1 MKKHLRIFLA
11 YLCALLCCALLAGC
25 TLTRPGA
32 QPQSSTAPA
41 AQQSSLV
48 AFSSLAQ
55 NISEAGYYNILYT
68 GDAEHTIYLLSLYDF
83 SEMQHRVLCEKE
95 GCTHTDETCDAYLQA
110 STLVARPGALYTI
123 CPRYFIDPADESG
136 LADFVAMDE
145 NGQNRHTL
153 STISDNWT
161 FTGADEQYLYGFCE
175 DAFGRISLSDG
186 TETYLL
192 RNAREKFLFWGKIA
206 GVWDGQF
213 VTVHWGNDT
222 RVEDVEI
229 GLLSPE
235 GAYTLLGIVPQG
247 TFLSYSGSVLLGDT
261 LYYIDNSNGA
271 VMGFALGTGET
282 HEVSTALCQYDHD
295 EGQGFHSCQ
304 RWYLSTAGGA
314 LLAMVY
320 GPDDTSG
327 NIWDE
332 SLYHIDTSTGAASPL
347 SLKREYRNKS
357 PEDEAAEGPGWGE
370 PGFVTPLAEV
380 PQGLF
385 VIRAYEFYMDSYV
398 DENGQAVEY
407 ETSRPVYALI
417 SAEDYLAGTPNYQE
431 LKDLPVPA

>member
-123 CPRYFIDPADESG
+123 CPRYFTDPADESG

-222 RVEDVEI
+222 RVDAIEI

-235 GAYTLLGIVPQG
+235 GAYTALGTVPAG
-247 TFLSYSGSVLLGDT
+247 RFLPYSGSVLLGGT

-271 VMGFALGTGET
+271 VMGFSLENGET
-282 HEVSTALCQYDHD
+282 REVSRALCQYDRD
-295 EGQGFHSCQ
+295 EGSGFHACE
-304 RWYLSTAGGA
+304 RWYLATAGGT
-314 LLAMVY
+314 LLAMVT
-320 GPDDTSG
+320 GLDSENPWLSTPHQV
-327 NIWDE
+327 NIA
-332 SLYHIDTSTGAASPL
+332 TGAAQPL
-347 SLKREYRNKS
+347 SLRQEYRS
-357 PEDEAAEGPGWGE
+357 EEPGGVVFDGPGWNAV
-370 PGFVTPLAEV
+370 PDFVTPLAET

-385 VIRAYEFYMDSYV
+385 VACAYEFYTASYPGE
-398 DENGQAVEY
+398 DGQPVEY
-407 ETSRPVYALI
+407 PGSRPVYALI
-417 SAEDYLAGTPNYQE
+417 SPEDYLAGTPNFQE
-431 LKDLPVPA
+431 IQNLPLPA

>member
-213 VTVHWGNDT
+213 VTVQWGDDT
-222 RVEDVEI
+222 RVDAIEI

-235 GAYTLLGIVPQG
+235 GAYTALGTVPAG
-247 TFLSYSGSVLLGDT
+247 CFLPYSGSVLLGGT

-271 VMGFALGTGET
+271 VMGFSLENGET
-282 HEVSTALCQYDHD
+282 REVSRALCQYDRD
-295 EGQGFHSCQ
+295 EGSGFHACE
-304 RWYLSTAGGA
+304 RWYLATAGGT
-314 LLAMVY
+314 LLAMVT
-320 GPDDTSG
+320 GLDSENPWLSTPHQV
-327 NIWDE
+327 NIA
-332 SLYHIDTSTGAASPL
+332 TGAAQPL
-347 SLKREYRNKS
+347 SLRQEYRS
-357 PEDEAAEGPGWGE
+357 EEPGGVVFDGPGWNAV
-370 PGFVTPLAEV
+370 PDFVTPLAET
-380 PQGLF
+380 PQSLF
-385 VIRAYEFYMDSYV
+385 VACAYEFYTASYPGE
-398 DENGQAVEY
+398 DGQPVEY
-407 ETSRPVYALI
+407 PGSRPVYALI
-417 SAEDYLAGTPNYQE
+417 SPEDYLAGTPNFQE
-431 LKDLPVPA
+431 IQNLPLPA

>member
-11 YLCALLCCALLAGC
+11 CLCALLCCALLAGC
-25 TLTRPGA
+25 TLTLPGA

-83 SEMQHRVLCEKE
+83 SAKQHRILCDKE

-213 VTVHWGNDT
+213 VTVQWGDDT
-222 RVEDVEI
+222 RVDAIEI

-235 GAYTLLGIVPQG
+235 GAYTALGTVPAG
-247 TFLSYSGSVLLGDT
+247 CFLPYSGSVLLGGT

-271 VMGFALGTGET
+271 VMGFSLENGET
-282 HEVSTALCQYDHD
+282 REVSRALCQYDRD
-295 EGQGFHSCQ
+295 EGSGFHACE
-304 RWYLSTAGGA
+304 RWYLATAGGT
-314 LLAMVY
+314 LLAMVT
-320 GPDDTSG
+320 GLDSENPWLSTPHQV
-327 NIWDE
+327 NIA
-332 SLYHIDTSTGAASPL
+332 TGAAQPL
-347 SLKREYRNKS
+347 SLRQEYRS
-357 PEDEAAEGPGWGE
+357 EEPGGVVFDGPGWNAV
-370 PGFVTPLAEV
+370 PDFVTPLAET
-380 PQGLF
+380 PQSLF
-385 VIRAYEFYMDSYV
+385 VACAYEFYTASYPGE
-398 DENGQAVEY
+398 DGQPVEY
-407 ETSRPVYALI
+407 PGSRPVYALI
-417 SAEDYLAGTPNYQE
+417 SPEDYLAGTPNFQE
-431 LKDLPVPA
+431 IQNLPLPA

>member
-11 YLCALLCCALLAGC
+11 CLCTLLCCALLAGC
-25 TLTRPGA
+25 TLTLPGA

-83 SEMQHRVLCEKE
+83 SAKQHRILCEKE
-95 GCTHTDETCDAYLQA
+95 GCTHTDGTCDAYLQA
-110 STLVARPGALYTI
+110 STLVARPGALYAI

-145 NGQNRHTL
+145 NGQNHRTL

-192 RNAREKFLFWGKIA
+192 RNARGKFLFWGKIA
-206 GVWDGQF
+206 GVWDGRF
-213 VTVHWGNDT
+213 VTVHWGDAT
-222 RVEDVEI
+222 RAEGVEI

-235 GAYTLLGIVPQG
+235 GVYTLLGTVPQG
-247 TFLSYSGSVLLGDT
+247 TFLSYSGSVLMGDT
-261 LYYIDNSNGA
+261 LYYIDSSNGT
-271 VMGFALGTGET
+271 VMSFALDAGET
-282 HEVSTALCQYDHD
+282 HEVSTALCQYDRD

-304 RWYLSTAGGA
+304 RWYLSTANNA

-320 GPDDTSG
+320 GADEASG
-327 NIWDE
+327 DIWKE
-332 SLYHIDTSTGAASPL
+332 SLYHIDISTGAANPL
-347 SLKREYRNKS
+347 SLKQEYRNKS
-357 PEDEAAEGPGWGE
+357 SEAEMADGPGWGE
-370 PGFVTPLAEV
+370 PGFVTPLAETQ
-380 PQGLF
+380 QGLF
-385 VIRAYEFYMDSYV
+385 VVSAYEFYMDSYL
-398 DENGQAVEY
+398 DENGQKVEY

-417 SAEDYLAGTPNYQE
+417 SAEDYLSSTPNYQE
-431 LKDLPVPA
+431 FKDLPVPA

>member
-11 YLCALLCCALLAGC
+11 CLCALLCCALLAGC
-25 TLTRPGA
+25 TLTLPGA

-41 AQQSSLV
+41 AQQSSLTW
-48 AFSSLAQ
+48 LAAGVPCAV
-55 NISEAGYYNILYT
+55 NEAGYYNILVPNN
-68 GDAEHTIYLLSLYDF
+68 GALRLLSLYDF
-83 SEMQHRVLCEKE
+83 SAKQHRILCDKE
-95 GCTHTDETCDAYLQA
+95 GCPHTDESCGAYLPA
-110 STLVARPGALYTI
+110 LSLTAGPGAVYAM
-123 CPRYFIDPADESG
+123 CPRYLTDAADESG
-136 LADFVAMDE
+136 LADFVAMDAG
-145 NGQNRHTL
+145 GQNRRTL
-153 STISDNWT
+153 SAVSDGWD
-161 FTGADEQYLYGFCE
+161 FFGIDKQYLYGFCE
-175 DAFGRISLSDG
+175 DAFGRISLADG

-192 RNAREKFLFWGKIA
+192 RNARSAFWLWGKVA
-206 GVWDGQF
+206 GVWNGQF
-213 VTVHWGNDT
+213 VTVQWGDDT
-222 RVEDVEI
+222 RVDAIEI

-235 GAYTLLGIVPQG
+235 GAYTALGTVPAG
-247 TFLSYSGSVLLGDT
+247 RFLPYSGSVLLGGT

-398 DENGQAVEY
+398 EENGQAVEY

>member
-222 RVEDVEI
+222 RVDAIEI

-235 GAYTLLGIVPQG
+235 GAYTALGTVPAG
-247 TFLSYSGSVLLGDT
+247 RFLPYSGSVLLGGT

-271 VMGFALGTGET
+271 VMGFSLENGET
-282 HEVSTALCQYDHD
+282 REVSRALCQYDRD
-295 EGQGFHSCQ
+295 EGSGFHACE
-304 RWYLSTAGGA
+304 RWYLATAGGT
-314 LLAMVY
+314 LLAMVT
-320 GPDDTSG
+320 GLDSENPWLSTPHQV
-327 NIWDE
+327 NIA
-332 SLYHIDTSTGAASPL
+332 TGAAQPL
-347 SLKREYRNKS
+347 SLRQEYRS
-357 PEDEAAEGPGWGE
+357 EEPGGVVFDGPGWNAV
-370 PGFVTPLAEV
+370 PDFVTPLAET

-385 VIRAYEFYMDSYV
+385 VACAYEFYTASYPGE
-398 DENGQAVEY
+398 DGQPVEY
-407 ETSRPVYALI
+407 PGSRPVYALI
-417 SAEDYLAGTPNYQE
+417 SPEDYLAGTPNFQE
-431 LKDLPVPA
+431 IQNLPLPA

>member
-25 TLTRPGA
+25 TLTRPSA

-110 STLVARPGALYTI
+110 STLVARPGAVYAM
-123 CPRYFIDPADESG
+123 CPRYLTDAADESG

-213 VTVHWGNDT
+213 VTVQWGDDT
-222 RVEDVEI
+222 RVDAIEI

-235 GAYTLLGIVPQG
+235 GAYTALGTVPAG
-247 TFLSYSGSVLLGDT
+247 CFLPYSGSVLLGGT

-271 VMGFALGTGET
+271 VMGFSLENGET
-282 HEVSTALCQYDHD
+282 REVSRALCQYDRD
-295 EGQGFHSCQ
+295 EGSGFHACE
-304 RWYLSTAGGA
+304 RWYLATAGGT
-314 LLAMVY
+314 LLAMVT
-320 GPDDTSG
+320 GLDSENPWLSTPHQV
-327 NIWDE
+327 NIA
-332 SLYHIDTSTGAASPL
+332 TGAAQPL
-347 SLKREYRNKS
+347 SLRQEYRS
-357 PEDEAAEGPGWGE
+357 EEPGGVVFDGPGWNAV
-370 PGFVTPLAEV
+370 PDFVTPLAET
-380 PQGLF
+380 PQSLF
-385 VIRAYEFYMDSYV
+385 VACAYEFYTASYPGE
-398 DENGQAVEY
+398 DGQPVEY
-407 ETSRPVYALI
+407 PGSRPVYALI
-417 SAEDYLAGTPNYQE
+417 SPEDYLAGTPNFQE
-431 LKDLPVPA
+431 IQNLPLPA

>member
-25 TLTRPGA
+25 TLTLPGA

-123 CPRYFIDPADESG
+123 CPRYFTDQADESG

-192 RNAREKFLFWGKIA
+192 RNAREKFLFWGKLA

-222 RVEDVEI
+222 RVDAIEI

-235 GAYTLLGIVPQG
+235 GAYTALGTVPAG
-247 TFLSYSGSVLLGDT
+247 RFLPYSGSVLLGGT

-271 VMGFALGTGET
+271 VMGFSLENGET
-282 HEVSTALCQYDHD
+282 REVSRALCQYDRD
-295 EGQGFHSCQ
+295 EGSGFHACE
-304 RWYLSTAGGA
+304 RWYLATAGGT
-314 LLAMVY
+314 LLAMVT
-320 GPDDTSG
+320 GLDSENPWLSTPHQVD
-327 NIWDE
+327 IA
-332 SLYHIDTSTGAASPL
+332 TGAAQPL
-347 SLKREYRNKS
+347 SLRQEYRS
-357 PEDEAAEGPGWGE
+357 EEPGGVVFDGPGWNAV
-370 PGFVTPLAEV
+370 PDFVTPLAET

-385 VIRAYEFYMDSYV
+385 VACAYEFYTASYPGE
-398 DENGQAVEY
+398 DGQPVEY
-407 ETSRPVYALI
+407 PGSRPVYALI
-417 SAEDYLAGTPNYQE
+417 SPEDYLAGTPNFQE
-431 LKDLPVPA
+431 IQNLPLPA

>member
-11 YLCALLCCALLAGC
+11 YLCSLLCCALLAGC
-25 TLTRPGA
+25 TLTLPGA

-41 AQQSSLV
+41 AQQSSLTW
-48 AFSSLAQ
+48 LAAGVPCAV
-55 NISEAGYYNILYT
+55 NEAGYYNILVPNN
-68 GDAEHTIYLLSLYDF
+68 GALRLLSLYDF
-83 SEMQHRVLCEKE
+83 SAKQHRILCDKE
-95 GCTHTDETCDAYLQA
+95 GCPHTDESCGAYLPA
-110 STLVARPGALYTI
+110 LSLTAGPGAVYAM
-123 CPRYFIDPADESG
+123 CPRYLTDAADESG
-136 LADFVAMDE
+136 LADFVAMDAG
-145 NGQNRHTL
+145 GQNRRTL
-153 STISDNWT
+153 SAVSDGWD
-161 FTGADEQYLYGFCE
+161 FFGIDKQYLYGFCE
-175 DAFGRISLSDG
+175 DAFGRISLADG

-192 RNAREKFLFWGKIA
+192 RNARSAFWLWGKVA
-206 GVWDGQF
+206 GVWNGQF
-213 VTVHWGNDT
+213 VTVQWGDDT
-222 RVEDVEI
+222 RVDAIEI

-235 GAYTLLGIVPQG
+235 GAYTALGTVPAVR
-247 TFLSYSGSVLLGDT
+247 FLPYSGSVLLGGT

-385 VIRAYEFYMDSYV
+385 VACAYEFYTASYPGE
-398 DENGQAVEY
+398 DGQPVEY
-407 ETSRPVYALI
+407 PGSRPVYALI
-417 SAEDYLAGTPNYQE
+417 SPEDYLAGTPNFQE
-431 LKDLPVPA
+431 IQNLPLPA

>member
-25 TLTRPGA
+25 TLTRPSA

-222 RVEDVEI
+222 RVDAIEI

-235 GAYTLLGIVPQG
+235 GAYTALGTVPAG
-247 TFLSYSGSVLLGDT
+247 RFLPYSGSVLLGGT

-271 VMGFALGTGET
+271 VMGFSLENGET
-282 HEVSTALCQYDHD
+282 REVSRALCQYDRD
-295 EGQGFHSCQ
+295 EGSGFHACE
-304 RWYLSTAGGA
+304 RWYLATAGGT
-314 LLAMVY
+314 LLAMVT
-320 GPDDTSG
+320 GLDSENPWLSTPHQV
-327 NIWDE
+327 NIA
-332 SLYHIDTSTGAASPL
+332 TGAAQPL
-347 SLKREYRNKS
+347 SLRQEYRS
-357 PEDEAAEGPGWGE
+357 EEPGGVVFDGPGWNAV
-370 PGFVTPLAEV
+370 PDFVTPLAET

-385 VIRAYEFYMDSYV
+385 VACAYEFYTASYPGE
-398 DENGQAVEY
+398 DGQPVEY
-407 ETSRPVYALI
+407 PGSRPVYALI
-417 SAEDYLAGTPNYQE
+417 SPEDYLAGTPNFQE
-431 LKDLPVPA
+431 IQNLPLPA

>member
-1 MKKHLRIFLA
+1 MKHFLRPA
-11 YLCALLCCALLAGC
+11 ALFCTALCCLALAGC
-25 TLTRPGA
+25 RAPMPGA
-32 QPQSSTAPA
+32 QPQSTATPT
-41 AQQSSLV
+41 AQQSSLTW
-48 AFSSLAQ
+48 LAAGVPCAV
-55 NISEAGYYNILYT
+55 NEAGYYNILVPNN
-68 GDAEHTIYLLSLYDF
+68 GALRLLSLYDF
-83 SEMQHRVLCEKE
+83 SAKQHRILCDKE
-95 GCTHTDETCDAYLQA
+95 GCPHTDESCGAYLPA
-110 STLVARPGALYTI
+110 LSLTAGPGAVYAM
-123 CPRYFIDPADESG
+123 CPRYLTDAADESG
-136 LADFVAMDE
+136 LADFVAMDAG
-145 NGQNRHTL
+145 GQNRRTL
-153 STISDNWT
+153 SAVSDGWD
-161 FTGADEQYLYGFCE
+161 FFGIDKQYLYGFCE
-175 DAFGRISLSDG
+175 DAFGRISLADG

-192 RNAREKFLFWGKIA
+192 RNARSAFWLWGKVA
-206 GVWDGQF
+206 GVWNGQF
-213 VTVHWGNDT
+213 VTVQWGDDT
-222 RVEDVEI
+222 RVDAIEI

-235 GAYTLLGIVPQG
+235 GAYTALGTVPAG
-247 TFLSYSGSVLLGDT
+247 RFLPYSGSVLLGGT

-398 DENGQAVEY
+398 EENGQAVEY

>member
-1 MKKHLRIFLA
+1 MKHFLRPA
-11 YLCALLCCALLAGC
+11 ALFCTALCCLALAGC
-25 TLTRPGA
+25 RAPMPGA
-32 QPQSSTAPA
+32 QPQSTATPA
-41 AQQSSLV
+41 AQQSSLTW
-48 AFSSLAQ
+48 LAAGVPCAV
-55 NISEAGYYNILYT
+55 NEAGYYNILVPNN
-68 GDAEHTIYLLSLYDF
+68 GALRLLSLYDF
-83 SEMQHRVLCEKE
+83 SAKQHRILCDKE
-95 GCTHTDETCDAYLQA
+95 GCPHTDESCGAYLPA
-110 STLVARPGALYTI
+110 LSLTAGPGAVYAM
-123 CPRYFIDPADESG
+123 CPRYLTDAADESG
-136 LADFVAMDE
+136 LADFVAMDAG
-145 NGQNRHTL
+145 GQNRRTL
-153 STISDNWT
+153 SAVSDGWD
-161 FTGADEQYLYGFCE
+161 FFGIDEQYLYGFCE
-175 DAFGRISLSDG
+175 DAFGRISLADG

-192 RNAREKFLFWGKIA
+192 RNARSAFWLWGKVA
-206 GVWDGQF
+206 GVWNGQF
-213 VTVHWGNDT
+213 VTVQWGDDT
-222 RVEDVEI
+222 RVDAIEI

-235 GAYTLLGIVPQG
+235 GAYTALGTVPAG
-247 TFLSYSGSVLLGDT
+247 RFLPYSGSVLLGGT

-271 VMGFALGTGET
+271 VMGFSLENGET
-282 HEVSTALCQYDHD
+282 REVSRALCQYDRD
-295 EGQGFHSCQ
+295 EGSGFHSCQ

-417 SAEDYLAGTPNYQE
+417 SPEDYLAGTPNFQE
-431 LKDLPVPA
+431 IQNLPLPA

>member
-25 TLTRPGA
+25 TLTRPSA

-222 RVEDVEI
+222 RVDAIEI

-235 GAYTLLGIVPQG
+235 GAYTALGTVPAG
-247 TFLSYSGSVLLGDT
+247 RFLPYSGSVLLGGT

-271 VMGFALGTGET
+271 VMGFSLENGET
-282 HEVSTALCQYDHD
+282 REVSRALCQYDRD
-295 EGQGFHSCQ
+295 EGSGFHACE
-304 RWYLSTAGGA
+304 RWYLATAGGT
-314 LLAMVY
+314 LLAMVT
-320 GPDDTSG
+320 GLDSENPWLSTPHQV
-327 NIWDE
+327 NIA
-332 SLYHIDTSTGAASPL
+332 TGAAQPL
-347 SLKREYRNKS
+347 SLRQEYRS
-357 PEDEAAEGPGWGE
+357 EEPGGVVFDGPGWNAV
-370 PGFVTPLAEV
+370 PDFVTPLAET
-380 PQGLF
+380 PQSLF
-385 VIRAYEFYMDSYV
+385 VACAYEFYTASYPGE
-398 DENGQAVEY
+398 DGQPVEY
-407 ETSRPVYALI
+407 PGSRPVYALI
-417 SAEDYLAGTPNYQE
+417 SPEDYLAGTPNFQE
-431 LKDLPVPA
+431 IQNLPLPA

>member
-25 TLTRPGA
+25 TLTLPGA

-83 SEMQHRVLCEKE
+83 SAKQHRVLCEKE

-123 CPRYFIDPADESG
+123 CPRYFTDQADESG

-206 GVWDGQF
+206 GVWNGQF

-261 LYYIDNSNGA
+261 LYYIDSSNGA
-271 VMGFALGTGET
+271 VMGFSLENGET
-282 HEVSTALCQYDHD
+282 REVSRALCQYDRD
-295 EGQGFHSCQ
+295 EGSGFHACE
-304 RWYLSTAGGA
+304 RWYLATAGGT
-314 LLAMVY
+314 LLAMVT
-320 GPDDTSG
+320 GLDSENPWLSTPHQV
-327 NIWDE
+327 NIA
-332 SLYHIDTSTGAASPL
+332 TGAAQPL
-347 SLKREYRNKS
+347 SLRQEYRS
-357 PEDEAAEGPGWGE
+357 EEPGGVVFDGPGWNAV
-370 PGFVTPLAEV
+370 PDFVTPLAET

-385 VIRAYEFYMDSYV
+385 VACAYEFYTASYPGE
-398 DENGQAVEY
+398 DGQPVEY
-407 ETSRPVYALI
+407 PGSRPVYALI
-417 SAEDYLAGTPNYQE
+417 SPEDYLAGTPNFQE
-431 LKDLPVPA
+431 IQNLPLPA

>member
-25 TLTRPGA
+25 TLTLPGA
-32 QPQSSTAPA
+32 QPQSTATPT
-41 AQQSSLV
+41 AQQSSLTW
-48 AFSSLAQ
+48 LAAGVPCAV
-55 NISEAGYYNILYT
+55 NEAGYYNILVPNN
-68 GDAEHTIYLLSLYDF
+68 GALRLLSLYDF
-83 SEMQHRVLCEKE
+83 SAKQHRILCDKE
-95 GCTHTDETCDAYLQA
+95 GCPHTDESCGAYLPA
-110 STLVARPGALYTI
+110 LSLTAGPGAVYAM
-123 CPRYFIDPADESG
+123 CPRYLTDAADESG
-136 LADFVAMDE
+136 LADFVAMDAG
-145 NGQNRHTL
+145 GQNRRTL
-153 STISDNWT
+153 SAVSDGWD
-161 FTGADEQYLYGFCE
+161 FFGIDKQYLYGFCE
-175 DAFGRISLSDG
+175 DAFGRISLADG

-192 RNAREKFLFWGKIA
+192 RNARSAFWLWGKVA
-206 GVWDGQF
+206 GVWNGQF
-213 VTVHWGNDT
+213 VTVQWGDDT
-222 RVEDVEI
+222 RVDAIEI

-235 GAYTLLGIVPQG
+235 GAYTALGTVPAG
-247 TFLSYSGSVLLGDT
+247 RFLPYSGSVLLGGT

-271 VMGFALGTGET
+271 VMGFSLENGET
-282 HEVSTALCQYDHD
+282 REVSRALCQYDRD

>member
-11 YLCALLCCALLAGC
+11 YLCSLLCCALLAGC
-25 TLTRPGA
+25 TLTLPGA

-83 SEMQHRVLCEKE
+83 SAKQHRILCDKE
-95 GCTHTDETCDAYLQA
+95 GCAHADETCDAYLQA
-110 STLVARPGALYTI
+110 STLVARPGAVYAM
-123 CPRYFIDPADESG
+123 CPRYLTDAADESG

-175 DAFGRISLSDG
+175 DAFGRISLADG

-192 RNAREKFLFWGKIA
+192 RNARSAFWLWGKVA
-206 GVWDGQF
+206 GVWNGQF
-213 VTVHWGNDT
+213 VTVQWGDDT
-222 RVEDVEI
+222 RVDAIEI

-235 GAYTLLGIVPQG
+235 GVYTLLGTVPQDS
-247 TFLSYSGSVLLGDT
+247 FLSYSGSVLIGDT
-261 LYYIDNSNGA
+261 LYYIDSSNGA
-271 VMGFALGTGET
+271 VMGFALDTGET
-282 HEVSTALCQYDHD
+282 HEVSTALCQYDRD

-304 RWYLSTAGGA
+304 RWYLSTANNA

-320 GPDDTSG
+320 GADEASG
-327 NIWDE
+327 DIWKE
-332 SLYHIDTSTGAASPL
+332 SLYHIDISTGATSPL
-347 SLKREYRNKS
+347 SLKQEYRNKS
-357 PEDEAAEGPGWGE
+357 SEAEMADGPGWGE
-370 PGFVTPLAEV
+370 PSFVTPLAEEQ
-380 PQGLF
+380 QGLF
-385 VIRAYEFYMDSYV
+385 VVSAYEFYMYSYL
-398 DENGQAVEY
+398 DENGQKVEY

-417 SAEDYLAGTPNYQE
+417 SPEDYLAGTPNFQE
-431 LKDLPVPA
+431 IQNLPLPA

>member
-25 TLTRPGA
+25 TLTRPSA

-222 RVEDVEI
+222 RVDAIEI

-235 GAYTLLGIVPQG
+235 GAYTALGTVPAG
-247 TFLSYSGSVLLGDT
+247 RFLPYSGSVLLGGT

-271 VMGFALGTGET
+271 VMGFSLENGET
-282 HEVSTALCQYDHD
+282 REVSRALCQYDRD
-295 EGQGFHSCQ
+295 EGSGFHACE
-304 RWYLSTAGGA
+304 RWYLATAGGT
-314 LLAMVY
+314 LLAMVT
-320 GPDDTSG
+320 GLDSENPWLSTPHQV
-327 NIWDE
+327 NIA
-332 SLYHIDTSTGAASPL
+332 TGAAQPL
-347 SLKREYRNKS
+347 SLRQEYRS
-357 PEDEAAEGPGWGE
+357 EEPGGVVFDGPGWNAV
-370 PGFVTPLAEV
+370 PDFVTPLAET

-385 VIRAYEFYMDSYV
+385 VACAYEFYTASYPGE
-398 DENGQAVEY
+398 DGQPVEY
-407 ETSRPVYALI
+407 PGSRPVYALI
-417 SAEDYLAGTPNYQE
+417 SAEDYLAGTPNFQE
-431 LKDLPVPA
+431 IQNLPLPA

>member
-68 GDAEHTIYLLSLYDF
+68 GDTEHTIYLLSLYDF

-123 CPRYFIDPADESG
+123 CPRYFTDQADESG

-213 VTVHWGNDT
+213 VTVQWGDDT
-222 RVEDVEI
+222 RVDAIEI

-235 GAYTLLGIVPQG
+235 GAYTALGTVPAG
-247 TFLSYSGSVLLGDT
+247 RFLPYSGSVLLGGT

-271 VMGFALGTGET
+271 VMGFSLENGET
-282 HEVSTALCQYDHD
+282 REVSRALCQYDRD
-295 EGQGFHSCQ
+295 EGSGFHACE
-304 RWYLSTAGGA
+304 RWYLATAGGT
-314 LLAMVY
+314 LLAMVT
-320 GPDDTSG
+320 GLDSENPWLSTPHQV
-327 NIWDE
+327 NIA
-332 SLYHIDTSTGAASPL
+332 TGAAQPL
-347 SLKREYRNKS
+347 SLRQEYRS
-357 PEDEAAEGPGWGE
+357 EEPGGVVFDGPGWNAV
-370 PGFVTPLAEV
+370 PDFVTPLAET
-380 PQGLF
+380 PQSLF
-385 VIRAYEFYMDSYV
+385 VACAYEFYTASYPGE
-398 DENGQAVEY
+398 DGQPVEY
-407 ETSRPVYALI
+407 PGSRPVYALI
-417 SAEDYLAGTPNYQE
+417 SPEDYLAGTPNFQE
-431 LKDLPVPA
+431 IQNLPLPA

>member
-25 TLTRPGA
+25 TLTRPSA

-222 RVEDVEI
+222 RVDAIEI

-235 GAYTLLGIVPQG
+235 GAYTALGTVPAG
-247 TFLSYSGSVLLGDT
+247 RFLPYSGSVLLGGT

-271 VMGFALGTGET
+271 VMGFSLENGET
-282 HEVSTALCQYDHD
+282 REVSRALCQYDRD
-295 EGQGFHSCQ
+295 EGSGFHACE
-304 RWYLSTAGGA
+304 RWYLATAGGT
-314 LLAMVY
+314 LLAMVT
-320 GPDDTSG
+320 GLDSENPWLSTPHQV
-327 NIWDE
+327 NIA
-332 SLYHIDTSTGAASPL
+332 TGAAQPL
-347 SLKREYRNKS
+347 SLRQEYRS
-357 PEDEAAEGPGWGE
+357 EEPGGVVFDGPGWNAV
-370 PGFVTPLAEV
+370 PDFVTPLAET

-385 VIRAYEFYMDSYV
+385 VACAYEFYTASYPGE
-398 DENGQAVEY
+398 DGQPVEY
-407 ETSRPVYALI
+407 PGSRPVYALI
-417 SAEDYLAGTPNYQE
+417 SPEDYPAGTPNFQE
-431 LKDLPVPA
+431 IQNLPLPA

>member
-25 TLTRPGA
+25 TLTLPGA

-123 CPRYFIDPADESG
+123 CPRYFTDQADESG

-213 VTVHWGNDT
+213 VTVQWGDDT
-222 RVEDVEI
+222 RVDAIEI

-235 GAYTLLGIVPQG
+235 GAYTALGTVPAG
-247 TFLSYSGSVLLGDT
+247 CFLPYSGSVLLGGT

-271 VMGFALGTGET
+271 VMGFSLENGET
-282 HEVSTALCQYDHD
+282 REVSRALCQYDRD
-295 EGQGFHSCQ
+295 EGSGFHACE
-304 RWYLSTAGGA
+304 RWYLATAGGT
-314 LLAMVY
+314 LLAMVT
-320 GPDDTSG
+320 GLDSENPWLSTPHQV
-327 NIWDE
+327 NIA
-332 SLYHIDTSTGAASPL
+332 TGAAQPL
-347 SLKREYRNKS
+347 SLRQEYRS
-357 PEDEAAEGPGWGE
+357 EEPGGVVFDGPGWNAV
-370 PGFVTPLAEV
+370 PDFVTPLAET
-380 PQGLF
+380 PQSLF
-385 VIRAYEFYMDSYV
+385 VACAYEFYTASYPGE
-398 DENGQAVEY
+398 DGQPVEY
-407 ETSRPVYALI
+407 PGSRPVYALI
-417 SAEDYLAGTPNYQE
+417 SPEDYLAGTPNFQE
-431 LKDLPVPA
+431 IQNLPLPA

>member
-41 AQQSSLV
+41 AQQSSLTW
-48 AFSSLAQ
+48 LAAGVPCAV
-55 NISEAGYYNILYT
+55 NEAGYYNILVPNN
-68 GDAEHTIYLLSLYDF
+68 GALRLLSLYDF
-83 SEMQHRVLCEKE
+83 SAKQHRILCDKE
-95 GCTHTDETCDAYLQA
+95 GCPHTDESCGAYLPA
-110 STLVARPGALYTI
+110 LSLTAGPGAVYAM
-123 CPRYFIDPADESG
+123 CPRYLTDAADESG
-136 LADFVAMDE
+136 LADFVAMDAG
-145 NGQNRHTL
+145 GQNRRTL
-153 STISDNWT
+153 SAVSDGWD
-161 FTGADEQYLYGFCE
+161 FFGIDKQYLYGFCE
-175 DAFGRISLSDG
+175 DAFGRISLADG

-192 RNAREKFLFWGKIA
+192 RNARSAFWLWGKVA
-206 GVWDGQF
+206 GVWNGQF
-213 VTVHWGNDT
+213 VTVQWGDDT
-222 RVEDVEI
+222 RVDAIEI

-235 GAYTLLGIVPQG
+235 GAYTALGTVPAG
-247 TFLSYSGSVLLGDT
+247 RFLPYSGSVLLGGT

-357 PEDEAAEGPGWGE
+357 PEDEAAEGPRWGE

-398 DENGQAVEY
+398 EENGQAVEY